1 MPKFSS
7 FQFSTLLSM
16 NSIDP
21 NLPTLQVSKIAALCV
36 KNNGDE
42 TEVILQK
49 QCYKK
54 VGGKTVIMKT
64 EIDLT
69 LAELELLC
77 EAIKLL
83 EYFLSIKKASSKV
96 EPPKPPQRV
105 TFA

>member
-1 MPKFSS
+1 
-7 FQFSTLLSM
+7 M

-21 NLPTLQVSKIAALCV
+21 NLLTLHVSKIAALCV

-83 EYFLSIKKASSKV
+83 EYFLSITKASSKV
-96 EPPKPPQRV
+96 GPPKPPQRV

>member
-1 MPKFSS
+1 MSC
-7 FQFSTLLSM
+7 L
-16 NSIDP
+16 DP
-21 NLPTLQVSKIAALCV
+21 NLLTLHVSKIASLSA

-54 VGGKTVIMKT
+54 VGGKTVIMKK

-69 LAELELLC
+69 LSELGLLC

-83 EYFLSIKKASSKV
+83 EYFLSISKASSKIG
-96 EPPKPPQRV
+96 PPKPPQRV
-105 TFA
+105 TFG

>member
-1 MPKFSS
+1 MSC
-7 FQFSTLLSM
+7 L
-16 NSIDP
+16 DP
-21 NLPTLQVSKIAALCV
+21 NLLTLHVSKIASLYV

-54 VGGKTVIMKT
+54 VGGKTVMKT

-69 LAELELLC
+69 LSELELLC

-83 EYFLSIKKASSKV
+83 EYFLSISKASCKIG
-96 EPPKPPQRV
+96 PPKPPLRV
-105 TFA
+105 IFG

>member
-1 MPKFSS
+1 MSC
-7 FQFSTLLSM
+7 L
-16 NSIDP
+16 DP
-21 NLPTLQVSKIAALCV
+21 NLLTLHVSKIASLYA

-69 LAELELLC
+69 LSELELLC
-77 EAIKLL
+77 EAGHK
-83 EYFLSIKKASSKV
+83 
-96 EPPKPPQRV
+96 
-105 TFA
+105 TFGIFSFHLKS